1 MKQLRALKFSWNRFV
16 LFNKADVLIFF
27 CFASGYFLS
36 FALRQVSAVLAQPMM
51 TEFGLTNAQLGSLSS
66 AYFVSFALMQLP
78 LGLWL
83 DRFGSRKTHSLLLLF
98 AVAGCVLHACATGFV
113 QLWIGRALIGAGV
126 SGALMA
132 ALRAFRYLYPADK
145 QQPLAAWM
153 LAIGS
158 MGALSTTLPVQI
170 ALPMFGWRGI
180 FWIAAA
186 CLLMSAIAIFLLL
199 PKNEST
205 SGAEKFSSYRA
216 IFAEPY
222 LWRFGVLSI
231 VVHGTFVSL
240 QSLWMGPW
248 LVKVVGLTPTQA
260 AQTLFAYTAVL
271 LVGFLLL
278 AKISA
283 KIADD
288 KVLKTVCLSSGIAIT
303 FLLLIALLSGKVW
316 WLWFGYAIA
325 GLVFTMIQTHVA
337 MQFTDEQSGRALA
350 AYNLLIFVGAFFA
363 QWLFGV
369 LIDYLKASYQ
379 EPEAFR
385 GAMLISVAIQFL
397 ALAVTVFWRVQ
408 PPKTLP
414 ATAIR

>member
-1 MKQLRALKFSWNRFV
+1 
-16 LFNKADVLIFF
+16 VLIFL

-36 FALRQVSAVLAQPMM
+36 FALRQINAVLAQPMM

-83 DRFGSRKTHSLLLLF
+83 DRFGSRRTHSLLLLF
-98 AVAGCVLHACATGFV
+98 SVAGCVLHALATGYA
-113 QLWIGRALIGAGV
+113 QLWIGRALIGVGV

-132 ALRAFRYLYPADK
+132 ALRAFRYLYPANK

-153 LAIGS
+153 LAFGS
-158 MGALSTTLPVQI
+158 MGALSTTLPVQL
-170 ALPMFGWRGI
+170 ALPVFGWRGV
-180 FWIAAA
+180 FWIAAG
-186 CLLMSAIAIFLLL
+186 CLFASALAIFFLL

-205 SGAEKFSSYRA
+205 SSAEKFSFYKE

-222 LWRFGVLSI
+222 FWRFGILSI
-231 VVHGTFVSL
+231 VVHGSFVSL

-248 LVKVVGLTPTQA
+248 LVKVVGLTPTQS

-271 LVGFLLL
+271 MVGFLML

-283 KIADD
+283 KIADA
-288 KVLKTVCLSSGIAIT
+288 KVLKTVCISSGLAIAC
-303 FLLLIALLSGKVW
+303 LLLIALLPGKVW

-325 GLVFTMIQTHVA
+325 GLSFTMIQTHVA
-337 MQFTDEQSGRALA
+337 MQFSDEQSGRALA
-350 AYNLLIFVGAFFA
+350 AYNLLIFVGAFFS

-369 LIDYLKASYQ
+369 LVDYLKTMVQ

-385 GAMLISVAIQFL
+385 GSMIVFVCFQVA
-397 ALAVTVFWRVQ
+397 ALGVTVFWRVQ
-408 PPKTLP
+408 PPK
-414 ATAIR
+414 IRLKAPV

>member
-1 MKQLRALKFSWNRFV
+1 
-16 LFNKADVLIFF
+16 VLIFL

-36 FALRQVSAVLAQPMM
+36 FALRQISAVLAQPMM

-66 AYFVSFALMQLP
+66 AYFMSFALMQLP

-83 DRFGSRKTHSLLLLF
+83 DRFGSRRTHSLLLLF
-98 AVAGCVLHACATGFV
+98 AVAGCVLHAWATSYA

-132 ALRAFRYLYPADK
+132 ALRAFRYLYPADQ

-153 LAIGS
+153 LAAGS
-158 MGALSTTLPVQI
+158 MGALSTTLPVQL
-170 ALPMFGWRGI
+170 ALPLFGWRGV

-186 CLLMSAIAIFLLL
+186 CLFMSAVAIFFLL
-199 PKNEST
+199 PKNETASST
-205 SGAEKFSSYRA
+205 EKFSSYRA

-222 LWRFGVLSI
+222 FWRFGVLSV
-231 VVHGTFVSL
+231 VVHGSFVSL

-248 LVKVVGLTPTQA
+248 LVKVVGLTPTQS

-271 LVGFLLL
+271 MVGFLLL
-278 AKISA
+278 AKVSA
-283 KIADD
+283 RLADA
-288 KVLKTVCLSSGIAIT
+288 KVLKTVCVSSGLAISC
-303 FLLLIALLSGKVW
+303 LLLIALLPGKVW

-325 GLVFTMIQTHVA
+325 GLSFTMIQTHVA

-369 LIDYLKASYQ
+369 LIDALKTTFH

-385 GAMLISVAIQFL
+385 GAMIVSVIVQLL
-397 ALAVTVFWRVQ
+397 ALTVTLLWKVQ
-408 PPKTLP
+408 PPKIRRL
-414 ATAIR
+414 ATASGQ

>member
-1 MKQLRALKFSWNRFV
+1 
-16 LFNKADVLIFF
+16 VLIFL

-36 FALRQVSAVLAQPMM
+36 FALRQINAVLAQPMM

-66 AYFVSFALMQLP
+66 AYFMSFALMQLP

-83 DRFGSRKTHSLLLLF
+83 DRFGSRRTHSLLLLF
-98 AVAGCVLHACATGFV
+98 SVAGCVLHALATGYA

-153 LAIGS
+153 LASGS
-158 MGALSTTLPVQI
+158 MGALSTTLPVQL
-170 ALPMFGWRGI
+170 ALPMFGWRGV
-180 FWIAAA
+180 FWIAAG
-186 CLLMSAIAIFLLL
+186 CLLASALAIFFLL
-199 PKNEST
+199 PKNESVS
-205 SGAEKFSSYRA
+205 SGEKFSSYKE

-222 LWRFGVLSI
+222 LWRFGILSI
-231 VVHGTFVSL
+231 VVHGSFVSL

-248 LVKVVGLTPTQA
+248 LVKVVGLTPTQS

-271 LVGFLLL
+271 MVGFLIL

-283 KIADD
+283 RLADA
-288 KVLKTVCLSSGIAIT
+288 KVLKTVCISSGLAIT
-303 FLLLIALLSGKVW
+303 CLLLIALLPGKVW

-325 GLVFTMIQTHVA
+325 GLAFTMIQTHVA
-337 MQFTDEQSGRALA
+337 MQFSDEQSGRALA
-350 AYNLLIFVGAFFA
+350 AYNLLIFVGAFFS

-369 LIDYLKASYQ
+369 LIDYLKTMYGD
-379 EPEAFR
+379 PYAFR
-385 GAMLISVAIQFL
+385 GSMIVFVCIQVI
-397 ALAVTVFWRVQ
+397 ALGVTVFWRVQ
-408 PPKTLP
+408 PPK
-414 ATAIR
+414 IRLNASQPVV

>member
-1 MKQLRALKFSWNRFV
+1 
-16 LFNKADVLIFF
+16 VLIFL

-36 FALRQVSAVLAQPMM
+36 FALRQINAVLAQPMM

-83 DRFGSRKTHSLLLLF
+83 DRFGSRRTHSLLLLF
-98 AVAGCVLHACATGFV
+98 SVAGCVLHALATGYA
-113 QLWIGRALIGAGV
+113 QLWIGRALIGVGV

-132 ALRAFRYLYPADK
+132 ALRAFRYLYPTDK

-153 LAIGS
+153 LASGS
-158 MGALSTTLPVQI
+158 MGALSTTLPVQL
-170 ALPMFGWRGI
+170 ALPVFGWRGV
-180 FWIAAA
+180 FWIAAV
-186 CLLMSAIAIFLLL
+186 CLLTSALAIFFLL

-205 SGAEKFSSYRA
+205 SSGEKFSSYKE

-222 LWRFGVLSI
+222 LWRFGILSI
-231 VVHGTFVSL
+231 VVHGSFVSL

-248 LVKVVGLTPTQA
+248 LVKVVGLTPTQS

-271 LVGFLLL
+271 MVGFLML

-283 KIADD
+283 KLADS
-288 KVLKTVCLSSGIAIT
+288 KVLKTVCISSGLAIT
-303 FLLLIALLSGKVW
+303 CLLLIGLLPGKVW

-325 GLVFTMIQTHVA
+325 GLAFTMIQTHVA
-337 MQFTDEQSGRALA
+337 MQFSDEQSGRALA
-350 AYNLLIFVGAFFA
+350 AYNLLIFVGAFFS

-369 LIDYLKASYQ
+369 LIDYLKSTYE
-379 EPEAFR
+379 EPDAFR
-385 GAMLISVAIQFL
+385 GSMIVFVCIQVI
-397 ALAVTVFWRVQ
+397 ALGVTVFWRVQ
-408 PPKTLP
+408 PPKVRLDASQP
-414 ATAIR
+414 FG

>member
-1 MKQLRALKFSWNRFV
+1 
-16 LFNKADVLIFF
+16 VLIFL

-36 FALRQVSAVLAQPMM
+36 FALRQINAVLAQPMM

-83 DRFGSRKTHSLLLLF
+83 DRFGSRRTHSLLLLF
-98 AVAGCVLHACATGFV
+98 SVAGCVLHALATGYA
-113 QLWIGRALIGAGV
+113 QLWIGRALIGVGV

-132 ALRAFRYLYPADK
+132 ALRAFRYLYPANK

-153 LAIGS
+153 LAFGS
-158 MGALSTTLPVQI
+158 MGALSTTLPVQL
-170 ALPMFGWRGI
+170 ALPVFGWRGV
-180 FWIAAA
+180 FWIAAG
-186 CLLMSAIAIFLLL
+186 CLFASALAIFFLL

-205 SGAEKFSSYRA
+205 SSGEKFSSYKE

-222 LWRFGVLSI
+222 FWRFGILSI
-231 VVHGTFVSL
+231 VVHGSFVSL

-248 LVKVVGLTPTQA
+248 LVKVVGLTPTQS

-271 LVGFLLL
+271 MVGFLML

-283 KIADD
+283 KLADS
-288 KVLKTVCLSSGIAIT
+288 KVLKTVCISSGLAIAC
-303 FLLLIALLSGKVW
+303 LLLIALLPGKVW

-325 GLVFTMIQTHVA
+325 GLSFTMIQTHVA
-337 MQFTDEQSGRALA
+337 MQFSDEQSGRALA
-350 AYNLLIFVGAFFA
+350 AYNLLIFVGAFFS

-369 LIDYLKASYQ
+369 LIDYLKTMVQ

-385 GAMLISVAIQFL
+385 GSMIVFVCIQVI
-397 ALAVTVFWRVQ
+397 ALSITVFWRVQ
-408 PPKTLP
+408 PPT
-414 ATAIR
+414 IRLSALV

>member
-1 MKQLRALKFSWNRFV
+1 
-16 LFNKADVLIFF
+16 VLIFL

-36 FALRQVSAVLAQPMM
+36 FALRQINAVLAQPMM

-66 AYFVSFALMQLP
+66 AYFMSFALMQLP

-83 DRFGSRKTHSLLLLF
+83 DRFGSRRTHSLLLLF
-98 AVAGCVLHACATGFV
+98 AVAGCVLHACATGYA
-113 QLWIGRALIGAGV
+113 QLWIGRALIGVGV

-153 LAIGS
+153 LAAGS
-158 MGALSTTLPVQI
+158 MGALSTTLPVQL
-170 ALPMFGWRGI
+170 ALPLFGWRGV
-180 FWIAAA
+180 FWIAAV
-186 CLLMSAIAIFLLL
+186 CLFLSAIAIFFLL
-199 PKNEST
+199 PKNETT
-205 SGAEKFSSYRA
+205 SRTEKFSSYRD

-222 LWRFGVLSI
+222 FWRFGVLSI
-231 VVHGTFVSL
+231 VVHGSFVSL

-248 LVKVVGLTPTQA
+248 LVKVVGLTPTQS

-271 LVGFLLL
+271 MIGFLLL
-278 AKISA
+278 AKVSA
-283 KIADD
+283 RLADA
-288 KVLKTVCLSSGIAIT
+288 KVLKTVCVSSGLAISC
-303 FLLLIALLSGKVW
+303 LLLIALLPGKVW

-325 GLVFTMIQTHVA
+325 GLSFTMIQTHVA

-369 LIDYLKASYQ
+369 LIDALKTTFQ
-379 EPEAFR
+379 EPDAFR
-385 GAMLISVAIQFL
+385 GAMIVSVSVQAL
-397 ALAVTVFWRVQ
+397 ALAVTLLWKVQ
-408 PPKTLP
+408 PPKTRRLVNKVEAP
-414 ATAIR
+414 I

>member
-1 MKQLRALKFSWNRFV
+1 
-16 LFNKADVLIFF
+16 VLIFL

-36 FALRQVSAVLAQPMM
+36 FALRQINAVLAQPMM

-83 DRFGSRKTHSLLLLF
+83 DRFGSRRTHSLLLLF
-98 AVAGCVLHACATGFV
+98 SVAGCVLHATATGYS
-113 QLWIGRALIGAGV
+113 QLWIGRALIGVGV

-153 LAIGS
+153 LASGS
-158 MGALSTTLPVQI
+158 MGALSTTLPVQL
-170 ALPMFGWRGI
+170 ALPVFGWRGV
-180 FWIAAA
+180 FWIAAG
-186 CLLMSAIAIFLLL
+186 CLLASALAIFFLL

-205 SGAEKFSSYRA
+205 SSGEKFSSYKE

-222 LWRFGVLSI
+222 FWRFGVLSI
-231 VVHGTFVSL
+231 VVHGSFVSL

-248 LVKVVGLTPTQA
+248 LVKVVGLTPTQS

-271 LVGFLLL
+271 MFGFLIL

-283 KIADD
+283 RLADA
-288 KVLKTVCLSSGIAIT
+288 KVMKTVCISAALAIACL
-303 FLLLIALLSGKVW
+303 FLIALLPGKVW

-325 GLVFTMIQTHVA
+325 GLAFTLIQTHVA
-337 MQFTDEQSGRALA
+337 MQFSDEQSGRALA
-350 AYNLLIFVGAFFA
+350 AYNLLIFVGAFFS

-369 LIDYLKASYQ
+369 LIDYLKTTYQ
-379 EPEAFR
+379 EAEAFR
-385 GAMLISVAIQFL
+385 GSMVVFVCIQIM
-397 ALAVTVFWRVQ
+397 ALGLTVLWRVQ
-408 PPKTLP
+408 PPK
-414 ATAIR
+414 IRLNSAKTSVLR

>member
-1 MKQLRALKFSWNRFV
+1 
-16 LFNKADVLIFF
+16 VLIFL

-36 FALRQVSAVLAQPMM
+36 FALRQINAVLAQPIM

-83 DRFGSRKTHSLLLLF
+83 DRFGSRRTHSMLLLF
-98 AVAGCVLHACATGFV
+98 SVAGCVLHALATGYA
-113 QLWIGRALIGAGV
+113 QLWIGRALIGVGV
-126 SGALMA
+126 AGALMA
-132 ALRAFRYLYPADK
+132 ALRAFRYLYPANK

-153 LAIGS
+153 LAFGS
-158 MGALSTTLPVQI
+158 MGALSTTLPVQL
-170 ALPMFGWRGI
+170 ALPVFGWRGV
-180 FWIAAA
+180 FWIAAG
-186 CLLMSAIAIFLLL
+186 CLFASALAIFFLL

-205 SGAEKFSSYRA
+205 SSGEKFSSYKE

-222 LWRFGVLSI
+222 FWRFGILSI
-231 VVHGTFVSL
+231 VVHGSFVSL

-248 LVKVVGLTPTQA
+248 LVKVVGLTPTQS

-271 LVGFLLL
+271 MVGFLML

-283 KIADD
+283 KIADS
-288 KVLKTVCLSSGIAIT
+288 KVLKTVCVSSSLAIAC
-303 FLLLIALLSGKVW
+303 LLLIALLPGKVW

-325 GLVFTMIQTHVA
+325 GLSFTMIQTHVA
-337 MQFTDEQSGRALA
+337 MQFSDEQSGRALA
-350 AYNLLIFVGAFFA
+350 AYNLLIFVGAFFS

-369 LIDYLKASYQ
+369 LIDYLKTMVQ

-385 GAMLISVAIQFL
+385 GSMIVFVCIQVI
-397 ALAVTVFWRVQ
+397 ALGVTVLWQVQ
-408 PPKTLP
+408 PPKTRLQL
-414 ATAIR
+414 AH

>member
-1 MKQLRALKFSWNRFV
+1 
-16 LFNKADVLIFF
+16 VLIFL

-36 FALRQVSAVLAQPMM
+36 FALRQINAVLAQPMM

-83 DRFGSRKTHSLLLLF
+83 DRFGSRRTHSLLLLF
-98 AVAGCVLHACATGFV
+98 SVAGCVLHALATGYA
-113 QLWIGRALIGAGV
+113 QLWIGRALIGVGV
-126 SGALMA
+126 AGALMA

-153 LAIGS
+153 LASGS
-158 MGALSTTLPVQI
+158 MGALSTTLPVQL
-170 ALPMFGWRGI
+170 ALPVFGWRGV
-180 FWIAAA
+180 FWIAAG
-186 CLLMSAIAIFLLL
+186 CLLASALAIFFLL

-205 SGAEKFSSYRA
+205 SSGEKFSSYKE

-222 LWRFGVLSI
+222 FWRFGILSI
-231 VVHGTFVSL
+231 VVHGSFVSL

-248 LVKVVGLTPTQA
+248 LVKVVGLTPTES

-271 LVGFLLL
+271 MLGFLLL

-283 KIADD
+283 KLADT
-288 KVLKTVCLSSGIAIT
+288 KVLKTVCISSGLSIT
-303 FLLLIALLSGKVW
+303 CLLLIALLPGKVW
-316 WLWFGYAIA
+316 WLWFGYAVA
-325 GLVFTMIQTHVA
+325 GLSFTLIQTHVG
-337 MQFTDEQSGRALA
+337 MQFSDEQSGRALA
-350 AYNLLIFVGAFFA
+350 AYNLLIFVGAFFS

-369 LIDYLKASYQ
+369 LIDYLKTMVQ

-385 GAMLISVAIQFL
+385 GSMIVFVCIQVI
-397 ALAVTVFWRVQ
+397 ALSVTVFWRVQ
-408 PPKTLP
+408 PPK
-414 ATAIR
+414 IRLNAAKFS

>member
-1 MKQLRALKFSWNRFV
+1 
-16 LFNKADVLIFF
+16 VLIFL

-36 FALRQVSAVLAQPMM
+36 FALRQINAVLAQPMM

-83 DRFGSRKTHSLLLLF
+83 DRFGSRRTHSLLLLF
-98 AVAGCVLHACATGFV
+98 SVAGCVLHALATGYA
-113 QLWIGRALIGAGV
+113 QLWIGRALIGVGV

-132 ALRAFRYLYPADK
+132 ALRAFRYLYPANK

-153 LAIGS
+153 LAFGS
-158 MGALSTTLPVQI
+158 MGALSTTLPVQL
-170 ALPMFGWRGI
+170 ALPVFGWRGV
-180 FWIAAA
+180 FWIAAG
-186 CLLMSAIAIFLLL
+186 CLLASALAIFFLL

-205 SGAEKFSSYRA
+205 SGGEKFSSYKE

-222 LWRFGVLSI
+222 FWRFGILSI
-231 VVHGTFVSL
+231 VVHGSFVSL

-248 LVKVVGLTPTQA
+248 LVKVVGLTPTQS

-271 LVGFLLL
+271 MLGFLML

-283 KIADD
+283 KIADA
-288 KVLKTVCLSSGIAIT
+288 KVLRTVCISSGLAVT
-303 FLLLIALLSGKVW
+303 SLLLIALLPGKVW

-325 GLVFTMIQTHVA
+325 GLSFTMIQTHVA
-337 MQFTDEQSGRALA
+337 MQFSDEQSGRALA
-350 AYNLLIFVGAFFA
+350 AYNLLIFVGAFFS

-369 LIDYLKASYQ
+369 LIDYLKTMVQ
-379 EPEAFR
+379 EPQAFR
-385 GAMLISVAIQFL
+385 GSMIVFVCIQVI
-397 ALAVTVFWRVQ
+397 ALGVTVFWRVQ
-408 PPKTLP
+408 PPKVRLN
-414 ATAIR
+414 AFV